1 MAVVV
6 GYDEFSSTTGEC
18 LSSSA
23 LGAGESE
30 CNEWSS
36 NANVSLLTNEA
47 SRVFPVRMQNSFHN
61 NVDNDVALL

>member
-1 MAVVV
+1 MVVVV

-18 LSSSA
+18 LSSPD
-23 LGAGESE
+23 LVFGESE

>member
-1 MAVVV
+1 MVVVVV
-6 GYDEFSSTTGEC
+6 GYDEFSTMDEC
-18 LSSSA
+18 LSSPD